1 MVTNRRAPSVS
12 RRNRVHLIK
21 PSPKGSLRH
30 APTFVGA
37 IHESPAPCALIK
49 PSPKGGAISPMHPAF
64 LQYTTQARQSQCTR
78 RGAKNPTLA
87 EALSTDFALSSQ
99 KGLCTM
105 YIEGI
110 FAPKKGMRL

>member
-49 PSPKGGAISPMHPAF
+49 PSPKG
-64 LQYTTQARQSQCTR
+64 
-78 RGAKNPTLA
+78 
-87 EALSTDFALSSQ
+87 EA
-99 KGLCTM
+99 
-105 YIEGI
+105 
-110 FAPKKGMRL
+110 